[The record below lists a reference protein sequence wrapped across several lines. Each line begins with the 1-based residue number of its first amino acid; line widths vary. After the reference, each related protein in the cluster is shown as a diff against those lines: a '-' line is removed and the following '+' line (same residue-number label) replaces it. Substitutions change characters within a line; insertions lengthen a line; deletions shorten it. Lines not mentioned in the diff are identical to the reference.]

1 MRKRSLF
8 AVAALAGAFAAGP
21 AFAQAVVP
29 NPLIS
34 GPVTGGARGTP
45 LMGSL
50 FDLGT
55 WGYVEQEFFAEG
67 TATAYTLDPQTTA
80 PYKTRVLVR
89 RPLDPQRFNGTVYVE
104 WLNVTGGVSLD
115 PDWAVGQRE
124 LIRSGYAYVAVDAQM
139 LGVNALRG
147 WDPVRYG
154 SLVHPG
160 DDYSFDVFAQ
170 VAKALQ
176 QPQGIDLLGGLSAQ
190 TVLAMGESQSG
201 GRLNTYVND
210 VHPQVVPVF
219 DGFMIGGNNGKIS
232 DLANLDVEVL
242 RFNSDF
248 DVGGDAQPDGP
259 FYRVWEMGGSGHNT
273 FYYSSY
279 AAAVTMRDLGVP
291 FAENDVPGVC
301 MVNRYPKQLVFRSV
315 LHHLNQWVVDGIAPP
330 SAPHTSFAGG
340 NRELDEFDNSVGGI
354 RLPVV
359 EVPVATY
366 NNGPACGATA
376 GSTQYFDAATL
387 AALYPA
393 QADYDA
399 GVRAA
404 QDAAVAA
411 GFVLPADRVQC
422 PDQFFA
428 PLGSDIAISAL
439 DDCDDD
445 TVAEAVDNCLYA
457 PNTGQADSG
466 GVASSVADGIGDA
479 CQCGDVTGNGTVN
492 GQDANAIRRHALG
505 AEPNPLFAVPGNC
518 DVTGNGVCNGQ
529 DANAVKRAALGE
541 PGPTFGQNCH
551 NALGIPVPPGL

>member
-1 MRKRSLF
+1 MASY
-8 AVAALAGAFAAGP
+8 
-21 AFAQAVVP
+21 
-29 NPLIS
+29 
-34 GPVTGGARGTP
+34 
-45 LMGSL
+45 

-55 WGYVEQEFFAEG
+55 WGYLEQEFFTEG
-67 TATAYTLDPQTTA
+67 TATAYAANPQTSA
-80 PYKTRVLVR
+80 PYKTRVIVR
-89 RPLDPQRFNGTVYVE
+89 RPVDPQRFNGTVYVE

-124 LIRSGYAYVAVDAQM
+124 LIRSGYAYVGVDAQAA
-139 LGVNALRG
+139 GVAALKA
-147 WDPVRYG
+147 WDPVRYAT
-154 SLVHPG
+154 LIHPS
-160 DDYSFDVFAQ
+160 DDYSYAIYAQ

-176 QPQGIDLLGGLSAQ
+176 APAGIDLLGGLAAQ
-190 TVLAMGESQSG
+190 RVLAMGESQSG
-201 GRLNTYVND
+201 GRLNDYVND
-210 VHPQVVPVF
+210 VHPQLADLC
-219 DGFMIGGNNGKIS
+219 DGFMIGGNDGEIT
-232 DLANLDVEVL
+232 DLANLAVKVL

-273 FYYSSY
+273 YYYSTY
-279 AAAVTMRDLGVP
+279 ASAVTMRDLGFA
-291 FAENDVPGVC
+291 FAENDHPPAC

-315 LHHLNQWVVDGIAPP
+315 LHHLNQWVADGIAPP
-330 SAPHTSFAGG
+330 SAPRTSFVGG
-340 NRELDEFDNSVGGI
+340 SRELDEFNNSVGGI
-354 RLPVV
+354 RLPAV

-387 AALYPA
+387 ASLYPTQ
-393 QADYDA
+393 QAYDD

-411 GFVLPADRVQC
+411 GFILPADRVQC
-422 PDQFFA
+422 AAQYFA

-439 DDCDDD
+439 DDCDGD
-445 TVAEAVDNCLYA
+445 TVAEAVDNCLFT
-457 PNTGQADSG
+457 PNTSQADSG

-479 CQCGDVTGNGTVN
+479 CQCGDVTGNGIVN

-505 AEPNPLFAVPGNC
+505 LEPNPLFAVPGNC

-551 NALGIPVPPGL
+551 NARGIRVPPGL